1 MSKKSVIYLIYTF
14 ILTYSVWGQLASLQ
28 NEGSVTLQS
37 PIGFLMFFLGGFSS
51 TFFAYV
57 VTRVHPKEK
66 LMQFHRR
73 MFSLEKVFANVWV
86 IFLPILFV
94 ILGQIIMLLSDG
106 AMSFHVSNI
115 SWMSFPLFLLSAFIL
130 GGIEEIGWR
139 GVVQE
144 GMDKFKSLFLINF
157 FIGTI
162 WAFWHVPFFY
172 MDSLVHSQSSFL
184 WFWVSCLGYSSFLTI
199 IYKKTKS
206 VLLAILFHTMINAL
220 GSLGVQVPMNQNV
233 PFMIY
238 SVILFLLGAVAL
250 IYVDRKEKVG

>member
-1 MSKKSVIYLIYTF
+1 MNRKSTIYLLLTF
-14 ILTYSVWGQLASLQ
+14 VTTYVSWGSLAYLNSKNMHEMTSLG
-28 NEGSVTLQS
+28 E
-37 PIGFLMFFLGGFSS
+37 FLLFFIGGFSS

-57 VTRVHPKEK
+57 VTRIHSKEK
-66 LMQFHRR
+66 LSEFHRR
-73 MFSLEKVFANVWV
+73 MVSLEKVLANVWV

-162 WAFWHVPFFY
+162 WAFWHIPFFY
-172 MDSLVHSQSSFL
+172 IDSLVHSQSSFL